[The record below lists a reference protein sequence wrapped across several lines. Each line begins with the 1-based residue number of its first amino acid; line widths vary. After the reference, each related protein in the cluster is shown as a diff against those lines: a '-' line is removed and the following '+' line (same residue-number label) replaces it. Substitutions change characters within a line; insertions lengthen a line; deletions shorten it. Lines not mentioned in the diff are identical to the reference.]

1 MDMFLD
7 HKVQENALGK
17 LTAVKKK
24 EKRRKTGLVKKAGG
38 ARIYAVIMTITDH
51 RWVRDRA
58 RVSSMD
64 TPYSIGKGKT
74 SKCKGNIREV
84 RAHYIER
91 EGGYGAC
98 KMNNTKRKQV
108 EQQ

>member
-64 TPYSIGKGKT
+64 TPLM
-74 SKCKGNIREV
+74 
-84 RAHYIER
+84 
-91 EGGYGAC
+91 
-98 KMNNTKRKQV
+98 KMLLSHLLRPPLLLLPGRPTIKRHLLV
-108 EQQ
+108 LLL